1 VAEDLIVDGVER
13 RQGAASPPSLA
24 TSNGADTRGRSD
36 GDRIDPEAAPM
47 IAIPPALARRVLD
60 AAPDA
65 MVVLDMF
72 GTIWFAN
79 RQVSALFGYDHH
91 EIIGQ
96 DIEMLM
102 PERFRGQHV
111 VHRGDIVGNV
121 RVRTVGPGL
130 DLYGQRRDG
139 TEFALEISLSPI
151 AEVGRTLVA
160 AVIRDVTGGKRVEA
174 ELVVARDAIEAMR
187 ELAERANQGRK
198 RFLEVA
204 AHDLRQPLQ
213 TLVRLNDTLRRLSTD
228 PGAIEA
234 LSQQGQAIGVMS
246 RLLSDLLDMG
256 KLESGAIQPA
266 PTDFSVAT
274 IFEELRAEF
283 ASIAASKGLQLE
295 IEPCDGLVHGDS
307 ALVEQILRNL
317 ISNAIEYTREGYVR
331 LRCLPWGQ
339 FVRIEV
345 LDTGVGIPPDQ
356 LPYIFDEFHQVD
368 VPTGNSQGGH
378 GLGLSVA
385 HRLAKLLRLEL
396 DVRSEVGSGS
406 AFSIVL
412 PASNPQAVP
421 DQPGPTASPMYTG

>member
-1 VAEDLIVDGVER
+1 VAEDLIVDRVER

-111 VHRGDIVGNV
+111 VHRGDIVGNM

-151 AEVGRTLVA
+151 ADVGRTLVA
-160 AVIRDVTGGKRVEA
+160 AVIRDVTDGKRVEA

-256 KLESGAIQPA
+256 KLESGAIQAA

-274 IFEELRAEF
+274 VFEELRAEF

-331 LRCLPWGQ
+331 LRCLRWGQ

-412 PASNPQAVP
+412 PASNAQAVP
-421 DQPGPTASPMYTG
+421 DPSGPTASPMYTG

>member
-1 VAEDLIVDGVER
+1 
-13 RQGAASPPSLA
+13 
-24 TSNGADTRGRSD
+24 
-36 GDRIDPEAAPM
+36 M

-65 MVVLDMF
+65 MVVIDTF

-79 RQVSALFGYDHH
+79 RQVSALFRYDHA
-91 EIIGQ
+91 EIIGH

-111 VHRGDIVGNV
+111 GHRGDLAGNV

-130 DLYGQRRDG
+130 DLYGQRSDG

-151 AEVGRTLVA
+151 ADVGHSLVA
-160 AVIRDVTGGKRVEA
+160 VAIRDVTDRQRVEA

-204 AHDLRQPLQ
+204 SHDLRQPLQ
-213 TLVRLNDTLRRLSTD
+213 TLVRLNDILRRLSTD
-228 PGAIEA
+228 TGAVEA
-234 LSQQGQAIGVMS
+234 LAQQGQAIGVMS
-246 RLLSDLLDMG
+246 RLLTDLLDMD

-266 PTDFSVAT
+266 PTDFSVAAV
-274 IFEELRAEF
+274 FEELRAEF

-317 ISNAIEYTREGYVR
+317 ISNAIEFTREGYVR
-331 LRCLPWGQ
+331 LRCLRWGQ

-345 LDTGVGIPPDQ
+345 LDTGFGIPPDQ
-356 LPYIFDEFHQVD
+356 LPYIFDEFHQVE
-368 VPTGNSQGGH
+368 VPTGNSHGGQ

-396 DVRSEVGSGS
+396 DVRSEVGRGS
-406 AFSIVL
+406 EFSIVL
-412 PASNPQAVP
+412 PASSGRAVP
-421 DQPGPTASPMYTG
+421 GQPGSTASPMYTR

>member
-1 VAEDLIVDGVER
+1 
-13 RQGAASPPSLA
+13 
-24 TSNGADTRGRSD
+24 
-36 GDRIDPEAAPM
+36 M

-65 MVVLDMF
+65 MVVIDAF

-79 RQVSALFGYDHH
+79 RRVSALFGYDHD

-111 VHRGDIVGNV
+111 GHQGDLASNV

-139 TEFALEISLSPI
+139 TEFPLEISLSPI
-151 AEVGRTLVA
+151 EDVGRTLVA
-160 AVIRDVTGGKRVEA
+160 AAIRDVTDRKRVEA

-187 ELAERANQGRK
+187 ELAERADQGGK
-198 RFLEVA
+198 RILEVA
-204 AHDLRQPLQ
+204 GHDLRQPLQ

-228 PGAIEA
+228 PGAVAA
-234 LSQQGQAIGVMS
+234 LSLQRQAIGVMS
-246 RLLSDLLDMG
+246 RLLTDLLDMG

-266 PTDFSVAT
+266 PADFAVAAV
-274 IFEELRAEF
+274 FEELRAEF
-283 ASIAASKGLQLE
+283 ASVAAGKGLQLE

-307 ALVEQILRNL
+307 VLVEQILRNL

-331 LRCLPWGQ
+331 LRCLRRGQ
-339 FVRIEV
+339 FFRIEV

-356 LPYIFDEFHQVD
+356 LPYIFDEFHHID
-368 VPTGNSQGGH
+368 VPAGNSHGGH
-378 GLGLSVA
+378 ALGLSVA
-385 HRLAKLLRLEL
+385 HRMAKLLRLEL
-396 DVRSEVGSGS
+396 DVHSEVGRGS

-412 PASNPQAVP
+412 PASNGPAVP
-421 DQPGPTASPMYTG
+421 GQPGPTASPMYTR